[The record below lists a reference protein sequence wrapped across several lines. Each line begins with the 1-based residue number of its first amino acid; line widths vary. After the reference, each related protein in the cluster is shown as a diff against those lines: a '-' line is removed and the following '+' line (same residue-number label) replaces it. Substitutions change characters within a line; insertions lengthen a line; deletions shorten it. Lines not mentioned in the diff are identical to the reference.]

1 MLTGK
6 STIGKALAAKLGKSF
21 IEMDAE
27 VEVLSGQSIFDLFQ
41 KGEEY
46 FRDWEEKACQTI
58 AKRRNSVIACGGGV
72 ILRKRNIESLQKTSV
87 IVFLK
92 TSPEV
97 IYQRFLASATSS
109 RPLLNRNDPLGE
121 IHRLLR
127 NREALYEKSAA
138 IHINA
143 SNSII
148 TVVDNVIQ
156 KLQMIE

>member
-6 STIGKALAAKLGKSF
+6 STIGKALATKLGKSF
-21 IEMDAE
+21 VEMDTE
-27 VEVLSGQSIFDLFQ
+27 VELLSGQSILDLFQ

-46 FRDWEEKACQTI
+46 FRDWEEKACQSI

-72 ILRKRNIESLQKTSV
+72 ILRKHNIESLQKTSV
-87 IVFLK
+87 IVLLK
-92 TSPEV
+92 MSPEV

-109 RPLLNRNDPLGE
+109 RPLLNKNDPLGE
-121 IHRLLR
+121 IHRLLH

-143 SNSII
+143 SNSTM
-148 TVVDNVIQ
+148 TVVKSIIQ
-156 KLQMIE
+156 ELQMIE

>member
-58 AKRRNSVIACGGGV
+58 AKDRKSVV
-72 ILRKRNIESLQKTSV
+72 
-87 IVFLK
+87 
-92 TSPEV
+92 
-97 IYQRFLASATSS
+97 
-109 RPLLNRNDPLGE
+109 
-121 IHRLLR
+121 
-127 NREALYEKSAA
+127 
-138 IHINA
+138 
-143 SNSII
+143 
-148 TVVDNVIQ
+148 
-156 KLQMIE
+156 